1 MTSFPAIIWLQKT
14 RAANVTKNFAS
25 ADCVQATGTCGVRC
39 IAVAMLHVRDTNAPS
54 TSHGARNVSIGRS
67 KNKSVSTQ
75 TILLNFPRQ
84 IPESTQGECQTSQK
98 PFRRQLNRDMLV
110 F

>member
-1 MTSFPAIIWLQKT
+1 MVALVVCSCKCGPLVMCEWYWFLGLGLF
-14 RAANVTKNFAS
+14 RSNTK
-25 ADCVQATGTCGVRC
+25 D
-39 IAVAMLHVRDTNAPS
+39 ID
-54 TSHGARNVSIGRS
+54 HGHHQTISIGRFR
-67 KNKSVSTQ
+67 NKSVSTQ

>member
-1 MTSFPAIIWLQKT
+1 MVALVVCLANAALSLCVSGLGFLVFSEVIQKIQT
-14 RAANVTKNFAS
+14 
-25 ADCVQATGTCGVRC
+25 
-39 IAVAMLHVRDTNAPS
+39 
-54 TSHGARNVSIGRS
+54 HGHHQTISIGRS